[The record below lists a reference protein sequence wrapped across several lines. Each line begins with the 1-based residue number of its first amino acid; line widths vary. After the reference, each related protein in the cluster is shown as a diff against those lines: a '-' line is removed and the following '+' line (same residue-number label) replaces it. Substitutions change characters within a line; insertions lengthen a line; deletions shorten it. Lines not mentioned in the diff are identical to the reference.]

1 MLTVIIKN
9 DGEDKVTKLTYENLY
24 HEIKDIPGSEL
35 VISKSWFEDIPLIKN
50 NYVCLVE
57 ADCLVSPGYF
67 VKQMREMKTN
77 PGRKI
82 SALTARTSVN
92 WWDIC
97 FYGYYI
103 DFMQTDELI
112 PNRNKKSI
120 QPYPIQVGYMPG
132 AIIRRPMLQRAIEDL
147 HVNDNFA
154 NDLVYLSGLLSI
166 AFWRQG
172 KDGVAKMVQNGNPVY
187 INPDVTYVTTE
198 DYVND
203 IGKFDLTASDL
214 ANKFTKESI

>member
-1 MLTVIIKN
+1 MVTVIIKN

-24 HEIKDIPGSEL
+24 HELKDIPGSEL

-50 NYVCLVE
+50 SYVCLVE

-67 VKQMREMKTN
+67 VKQMKEIKIN

-103 DFMQTDELI
+103 DFMQTDEVI
-112 PNRNKKSI
+112 PNRSKKSSKA
-120 QPYPIQVGYMPG
+120 YPVQVGYIPG
-132 AIIRRPMLQRAIEDL
+132 AIIRRAMLLEAIEEL
-147 HVNDNFA
+147 EINDTFSQ
-154 NDLVYLSGLLSI
+154 DLVYLSGLLSM

-172 KDGVAKMVQNGNPVY
+172 KDGADKKVQNGNPVY
-187 INPDVTYVTTE
+187 VNPNVTYVTTE

-203 IGKFDLTASDL
+203 IGKFDLNASDL
-214 ANKFTKESI
+214 ANKFVKESI